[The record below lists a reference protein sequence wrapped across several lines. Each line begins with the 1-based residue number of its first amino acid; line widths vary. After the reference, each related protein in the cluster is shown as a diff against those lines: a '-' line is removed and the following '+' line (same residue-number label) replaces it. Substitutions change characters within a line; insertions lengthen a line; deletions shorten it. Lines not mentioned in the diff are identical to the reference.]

1 MKTKKA
7 FKLIRKNTFISCIPL
22 ISANR
27 DELIADVEVGVA
39 NGCDFLEWRRDHFMA
54 GGNCSRR
61 KKNRIC

>member
-1 MKTKKA
+1 MMNHKCGRKNFMKTKKA

-39 NGCDFLEWRRDHFMA
+39 NG
-54 GGNCSRR
+54 
-61 KKNRIC
+61 